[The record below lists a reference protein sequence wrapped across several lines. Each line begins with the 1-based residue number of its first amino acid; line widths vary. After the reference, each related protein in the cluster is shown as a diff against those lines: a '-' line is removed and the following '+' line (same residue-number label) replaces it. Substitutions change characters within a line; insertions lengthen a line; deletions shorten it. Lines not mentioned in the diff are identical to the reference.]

1 MERSYLTTLCLLVF
15 HQIDAAYWQEW
26 EMFYLPGG
34 IQLYLVFNIIII
46 PVLLMG
52 YKSVI
57 VGSDSRFKFSYLC
70 AGLGILTFTIHGL
83 FLLFG
88 HEQFTLPLSLLL
100 IGGCLVSAAWQLVHL
115 NVEKEKLKRGAL

>member
-1 MERSYLTTLCLLVF
+1 MERSYLTTLCFLIF

-26 EMFYLPGG
+26 DMFYLPGG
-34 IQLYLVFNIIII
+34 IQLYLGFNIIII
-46 PVLLMG
+46 PILLMG

-57 VGSDSRFKFSYLC
+57 VGSESRYKYSYLC
-70 AGLGILTFTIHGL
+70 AGLGILTFMIHGG

-100 IGGCLVSAAWQLVHL
+100 IGGCLISAVWQLTRIH
-115 NVEKEKLKRGAL
+115 KIKGAPAQR